1 MDAKLNMHRRSK
13 VKKYEMVN
21 EGDKVRVPVI
31 NKVKKGYKPQWSY
44 QLETV
49 DKKLENGLYEINGEL
64 YPRKEL
70 QLVKDVVQSKE
81 LSQKQIERKK
91 KENAIG
97 QAANNKLVKE
107 IVDKP
112 QKQQIK
118 KDIESNTKNMRK
130 RQAEKIDKD
139 KYYIVDK
146 ILDTKTDKG
155 KTYYLVKW
163 KYYPVSQATWE
174 PIENFK
180 YPEKLGEKINLV

>member
-1 MDAKLNMHRRSK
+1 MDR
-13 VKKYEMVN
+13 
-21 EGDKVRVPVI
+21 
-31 NKVKKGYKPQWSY
+31 
-44 QLETV
+44 
-49 DKKLENGLYEINGEL
+49 KLENGLYEINGEL

-70 QLVKDVVQSKE
+70 QLVKDVVPSKE
-81 LSQKQIERKK
+81 LSQKQIVKNQ

-97 QAANNKLVKE
+97 QAANDKLVKE

-146 ILDTKTDKG
+146 ILNTKTDKG

-180 YPEKLGEKINLV
+180 HPEKLGEKINLV